1 MFCEKQISNACSV
14 FLAPP
19 VRFTNKSDL
28 LEVVTCSAQATAQL
42 TAEVSDY
49 DTQVCDGE
57 HTSIL
62 ALLLAFTD
70 YFHVPLILQVCRGE
84 KKLFEFL

>member
-1 MFCEKQISNACSV
+1 MFTVPTV

-19 VRFTNKSDL
+19 VRFTSKSDL

-49 DTQVCDGE
+49 DAKVCDGIT
-57 HTSIL
+57 HHFQL
-62 ALLLAFTD
+62 
-70 YFHVPLILQVCRGE
+70 YFKLIQIP
-84 KKLFEFL
+84 